1 MKKIETPPQIRNGI
15 EGFIDGLSGLGAIMQ
30 KMGHVREKDSNN
42 SLFQFSELIDK
53 CNKDYLYWD
62 KVKYQP
68 IPSDILHEQLWT
80 ALKSFRQFSSKK
92 ISFNKYD
99 FSYFVTPTLQELLH
113 KFDLELGGQFGG
125 HSVLPEQDK
134 NQYLISSIM
143 EEAIASS
150 QIEGAVTTRKVAK
163 EMLRKNQNPKDRSQ
177 QMILNNYQTIRYLSE
192 IKFQNMTPELL
203 CEIQS
208 KITKNALD
216 NPEYE
221 GKFRDSDDVNIVDSI
236 DGEIVHT
243 PPKADELNYL
253 INTLCEFFNE
263 DVEGNFI
270 HPIIK
275 ACILHFM
282 IAYIHPFVDGNGRT
296 SRTIFYWYLLKKRYW
311 LVEYLSI
318 SRIIAQSKN
327 KYYKAFIYT
336 ETDDNDLTYF
346 IHYQLNTLKQAL
358 ESLQNYIS
366 KKVTEKRQMIDFQ
379 KLFGVNLRQAII
391 LKELHDNPDWI
402 FNVKEIENRNGVSN
416 QTARM
421 DIIGLIEL
429 GYIEVSKINAKEQ
442 KYYKSSQFDDLV
454 KKGNKM
460 PKPLKLY

>member
-1 MKKIETPPQIRNGI
+1 MKKIEIPPNKSI
-15 EGFIDGLSGLGAIMQ
+15 ESGSITNLVDNLGAIM
-30 KMGHVREKDSNN
+30 EKVGILD
-42 SLFQFSELIDK
+42 LTEK
-53 CNKDYLYWD
+53 CNRDYLYWD

-68 IPSDILHEQLWT
+68 VPNGVLHDTLWS
-80 ALKSFRQFSSKK
+80 ALKVIRAIGSKK
-92 ISFNKYD
+92 ISFGKHN
-99 FSYFVTPTLQELLH
+99 FSYFITPHLQELLH

-125 HSVLPEQDK
+125 YNVLPEQDK
-134 NQYLISSIM
+134 NKYLISSIM

-163 EMLRKNQNPKDRSQ
+163 EMLRQNQTPKDRSQ

-192 IKFQNMTPELL
+192 IKFQDMTPELL

-221 GKFRDSDDVNIVDSI
+221 GKFRDSNDVNIVDSI
-236 DGEIVHT
+236 DGEVVHT
-243 PPKADELNYL
+243 PPQAEELKDL
-253 INTLCEFFNE
+253 VKILCDFFNE
-263 DVEGNFI
+263 DVEGSFI
-270 HPIIK
+270 HPIVK

-296 SRTIFYWYLLKKRYW
+296 ARTIFYWYLLKKRYW

-327 KYYKAFIYT
+327 KYYRAFVYT

-346 IHYQLNTLKQAL
+346 VHYQLHTLKQAL
-358 ESLQNYIS
+358 EGLQMYIS
-366 KKVTEKRQMIDFQ
+366 NKIQEKRLMIDFQ
-379 KLFGVNLRQAII
+379 KLFIVNTRQAII
-391 LKELHDNPDWI
+391 LKELHDNPDWV

-416 QTARM
+416 QTASN
-421 DIIGLIEL
+421 DITGLVKL
-429 GYIEVSKINAKEQ
+429 GYIEMSKVNGKEK
-442 KYYKSSQFDDLV
+442 KYYKSYQFDELV
-454 KKGNKM
+454 KKGNET
-460 PKPLKLY
+460 PKRQNLD